1 MAAGLSSFESLASAT
16 PEFLEQVAGRHQPFG
31 MNVWAIIALPRF
43 PAHICQPGQT
53 GSEQAAQ
60 IQCACDAGCILLVV
74 ALSDASHIEMQAVPA
89 ASGTALLQVTV
100 DASTRGGGVPERL
113 YGSSILIVGDSNG
126 NLAHASRIR
135 LHFAHISFM
144 NNPSIVVVQALSSS
158 RGRNIF
164 HSGAHHIW
172 RQA

>member
-1 MAAGLSSFESLASAT
+1 MYGPLSLCHG
-16 PEFLEQVAGRHQPFG
+16 FLFKFVNQVKLE
-31 MNVWAIIALPRF
+31 VSKLPRF
-43 PAHICQPGQT
+43 NVHV
-53 GSEQAAQ
+53 AQ
-60 IQCACDAGCILLVV
+60 VV
-74 ALSDASHIEMQAVPA
+74 SYVHLALIDASHIGMQAVPA
-89 ASGTALLQVTV
+89 ANGTALLQVTV

-135 LHFAHISFM
+135 LHFRHGYFM
-144 NNPSIVVVQALSSS
+144 NQLSIVVVQALSSS

-164 HSGAHHIW
+164 HSGSHHIW